1 MNLVTSRRT
10 RSALIAAA
18 LLVTLTGCSS
28 LPFGATQ
35 PNETAA
41 PPARVGPEGCG
52 VSSEQISAIFDQA
65 LAEVGPVADAVL
77 AGEVP
82 DLAGLVA
89 PFETDL
95 AELAKGA
102 TDPEALQALTNA
114 QQALQGFGEIPAPQ
128 NVLEAAGYVQEL
140 SAQIQELRDAGTT
153 LQQLCAAP

>member
-1 MNLVTSRRT
+1 MSLATRT
-10 RSALIAAA
+10 RSVFIAAA
-18 LLVTLTGCSS
+18 LLVTLSGCSVFS
-28 LPFGATQ
+28 AAPGDST
-35 PNETAA
+35 A

-95 AELAKGA
+95 AELAQGA
-102 TDPEALQALTNA
+102 TDPEALQALTAA

-128 NVLEAAGYVQEL
+128 NVLEAAGYAQEL